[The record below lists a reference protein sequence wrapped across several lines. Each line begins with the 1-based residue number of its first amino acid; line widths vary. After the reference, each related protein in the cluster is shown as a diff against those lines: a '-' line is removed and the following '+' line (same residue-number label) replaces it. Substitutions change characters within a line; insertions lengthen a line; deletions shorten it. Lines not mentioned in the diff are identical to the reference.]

1 MVTSIPPTLY
11 ARNGAIHLAYQVLG
25 KGPPNLV
32 VVSSGPGSHMD
43 HQWLEPHAARW
54 LRRTASFSRLVM
66 YDNRG
71 VGLSDP
77 VPNEAVPTMDEQVDD
92 VRVIMDATQCDRAV
106 IVGHIGGTAPAL
118 VFAASH
124 PERVEKLILMGGY
137 ARLRRSDD
145 YPYGIDQEQI
155 DMIAATILAGWGT
168 GMDLPMTDPSMVGD
182 EDFTAWY
189 AQMERL
195 AASPGTA
202 VAMTRQWFET
212 DVRSVL
218 PTITVPTLVIARANN
233 ALYTPDIARY
243 LADNIPGAK
252 YVEFPGSDLH
262 FFTEGASAVL
272 DTIEEFVTDAPPPAS
287 FERFLGTVLFVDIV
301 GSTKLAVEL
310 GDARFR
316 ALLEEFHDLVKR
328 QLERHGGR
336 LIDTAGDGALSL
348 FDSPER
354 AIACAEGTRD
364 GVRALGIEIRAGVH
378 TGEMERGSGG
388 EVRGIAVHI
397 GARVAALAGA
407 SQVFVSRTI
416 RDLMAGAPIRFE
428 SAGVHTLKG
437 VPGRWEIYAVAR

>member
-1 MVTSIPPTLY
+1 MPIPPTQY
-11 ARNGAIHLAYQVLG
+11 ARNGSIHLAYQVVG
-25 KGPPNLV
+25 EGPPNLV

-43 HQWLEPHAARW
+43 HQWREPHAVHW

-77 VPNEAVPTMDEQVDD
+77 VPIDAVPTMDEQVDD
-92 VRVIMDATQCDRAV
+92 VRVIMDETRCERAV
-106 IVGHIGGTAPAL
+106 LVGHIGGTAPAL

-124 PERVEKLILMGGY
+124 PERVEKLILMNGY
-137 ARLRRSDD
+137 ARLRRSED
-145 YPYGIDQEQI
+145 YPHGVDQEQV
-155 DMIAATILAGWGT
+155 DMIADTILAGWGT
-168 GMDLPMTDPSMVGD
+168 GMDMPMTDPSMVGD
-182 EDFTAWY
+182 EEFTAWY
-189 AQMERL
+189 AQMARL

-202 VAMTRQWFET
+202 VAMARQWFET

-218 PTITVPTLVIARANN
+218 PTITVPTLVIGRANN

-243 LADNIPGAK
+243 LADNIAGAK

-262 FFTEGASAVL
+262 FFTEGADAVL
-272 DTIEEFVTDAPPPAS
+272 DAVEEFVTGAPPPPS
-287 FERFLGTVLFVDIV
+287 FDRFLGTVLFVDIV

-316 ALLEEFHDLVKR
+316 ALLEEFHDLIKR

-336 LIDTAGDGALSL
+336 LVDTAGDGALSL
-348 FDSPER
+348 FDSPAR
-354 AIACAEGTRD
+354 AIACAESTRD

>member
-1 MVTSIPPTLY
+1 MTAIPPTQY
-11 ARNGAIHLAYQVLG
+11 ARNGSIHLAYQVLG
-25 KGPPNLV
+25 EGPPNLV

-43 HQWLEPHAARW
+43 HQWGDPHAVRW
-54 LRRTASFSRLVM
+54 LRRTGSFCRLVM

-77 VPNEAVPTMDEQVDD
+77 VPTDAVPTMDEQVDD
-92 VRVIMDATQCDRAV
+92 VRVIMDTTNCDRAV
-106 IVGHIGGTAPAL
+106 IVGHIGGAAPAI

-124 PERVEKLILMGGY
+124 PERVEKLILMNGY
-137 ARLRRSDD
+137 ARLRRADD
-145 YPYGIDQEQI
+145 YPYGVDQEQI
-155 DMIAATILAGWGT
+155 DMIANTILAGWGT
-168 GMDLPMTDPSMVGD
+168 GMDLPITDPSMVGD

-202 VAMTRQWFET
+202 VAMARQWFET

-218 PTITVPTLVIARANN
+218 PTITVPTLVIGRANN
-233 ALYTPDIARY
+233 ALYTPDISRY
-243 LADNIPGAK
+243 LADNIAGAK

-262 FFTEGASAVL
+262 FFTESADAVL
-272 DTIEEFVTDAPPPAS
+272 DTIQEFVTGAPPPPS
-287 FERFLGTVLFVDIV
+287 FDRFLGTVLFVDIV

-316 ALLEEFHDLVKR
+316 ALLEEFHDLIKR

-336 LIDTAGDGALSL
+336 LIDTAGDGALAL
-348 FDSPER
+348 FDSPAR
-354 AIACAEGTRD
+354 AIACAESARD

-397 GARVAALAGA
+397 GARVAALAGPN
-407 SQVFVSRTI
+407 QVYVSRTI
-416 RDLMAGAPIRFE
+416 RDLMAGAAIRFE

>member
-1 MVTSIPPTLY
+1 MTSIPPTQY
-11 ARNGAIHLAYQVLG
+11 ARSGAIHLAYQVLG
-25 KGPPNLV
+25 TGPPNLV

-43 HQWLEPHAARW
+43 HQWSEPHAARW
-54 LRRTASFSRLVM
+54 LRRTASFCRLVM

-77 VPNEAVPTMDEQVDD
+77 VGSDAVPTMDEQVDD
-92 VRVIMDATQCDRAV
+92 VRVIMDATGCDRAV

-124 PERVEKLILMGGY
+124 PERVEKLIVMNGY

-145 YPYGIDQEQI
+145 YPYGVGQEQI
-155 DMIAATILAGWGT
+155 DMIADTILAGWGT

-202 VAMTRQWFET
+202 VAMARQWFEI

-218 PTITVPTLVIARANN
+218 PTITVPTLVIGRANN

-243 LADNIPGAK
+243 LADNIAGAR
-252 YVEFPGSDLH
+252 YVEFAGSDLH
-262 FFTEGASAVL
+262 FFTEGADAVL
-272 DTIEEFVTDAPPPAS
+272 DTVEEFVTGAPPPPS

-301 GSTKLAVEL
+301 GSTKMAVAL

-348 FDSPER
+348 FDSPAR
-354 AIACAEGTRD
+354 AIACAESTRD

-416 RDLMAGAPIRFE
+416 RDLMAGAPVRFE

-437 VPGRWEIYAVAR
+437 VPGRWEIYAVAG